1 MQLVK
6 IEVSLLQLAD
16 DIILYIGNIKG
27 VNEKFLEEFLVR
39 VKL

>member
-27 VNEKFLEEFLVR
+27 VNEKFLEEFLMR